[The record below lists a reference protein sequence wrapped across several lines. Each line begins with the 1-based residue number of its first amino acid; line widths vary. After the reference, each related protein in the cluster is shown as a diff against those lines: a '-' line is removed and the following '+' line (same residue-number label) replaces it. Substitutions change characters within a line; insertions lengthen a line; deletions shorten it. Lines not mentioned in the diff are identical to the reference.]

1 MMNNIHHLRRS
12 MMWPGCGEGLVQWHT
27 RFYSKGTRSLRQ
39 GQVAADKRKEE
50 RVLPSNCPRLP
61 LGACFENLYASS
73 HVCHTVLSK
82 FPICNVLFFLKKFSD
97 VLVKWHWEHW
107 NFKRKTIEV
116 KGKQLQWKNVSVI
129 ICIGAL
135 DSLASKIKKETFF
148 FISQEKSSQFC
159 KRVKEKFDF
168 WVKLLLWV
176 FMQGPQ
182 ANMKVNIICQNFTA
196 NAGVEF
202 ILWAFSTT
210 FN

>member
-97 VLVKWHWEHW
+97 VLVKWHWGRW

-116 KGKQLQWKNVSVI
+116 KGKQYMPITMEKCFYDYIHWGSELSGVQ
-129 ICIGAL
+129 
-135 DSLASKIKKETFF
+135 DKE
-148 FISQEKSSQFC
+148 
-159 KRVKEKFDF
+159 R
-168 WVKLLLWV
+168 
-176 FMQGPQ
+176 
-182 ANMKVNIICQNFTA
+182 NFLFHITR
-196 NAGVEF
+196 E
-202 ILWAFSTT
+202 ILPIL
-210 FN
+210 